1 MLYGILKQFF
11 DEIDKKIVNEYLQDS
26 RLSYREI
33 AKRLGL
39 AVGTIMTR
47 TKKLELQGIIK
58 DYTVILDHNK
68 LGYDL
73 TAITEI
79 TVSKG
84 KLIEMEKEIA
94 KMKVTCAVYDVT
106 GDNDA
111 IIIAKF
117 KNRQELNQF
126 TKKLLSMSFVERTN
140 THIVLDT
147 IKEDFRL
154 PA

>member
-1 MLYGILKQFF
+1 MLYDILKQFF

-126 TKKLLSMSFVERTN
+126 TKKLLSMPFVERTN

>member
-73 TAITEI
+73 TVITEI

>member
-73 TAITEI
+73 TVITEI

-106 GDNDA
+106 GNNDA

>member
-73 TAITEI
+73 TVITEI

-126 TKKLLSMSFVERTN
+126 TKKLLSMPFVERTN

>member
-1 MLYGILKQFF
+1 MLYDILKQFF

-79 TVSKG
+79 MVSKG

-126 TKKLLSMSFVERTN
+126 TKKLLSMPFVERTN

>member
-1 MLYGILKQFF
+1 VLYGILKQFF

>member
-1 MLYGILKQFF
+1 MKQFF

-106 GDNDA
+106 GNNDA

-126 TKKLLSMSFVERTN
+126 TKKLLSMPFVERTN

>member
-1 MLYGILKQFF
+1 MLYRALNKFF
-11 DEIDKKIVNEYLQDS
+11 DEIDRKIINAYLQDS

-33 AKRLGL
+33 AKRLGI
-39 AVGTIMTR
+39 AVGTVMTR
-47 TKKLELQGIIK
+47 TKKLESQGIIES
-58 DYTVILDHNK
+58 YSAILNHNK
-68 LGYDL
+68 LGYEL
-73 TAITEI
+73 TGITEI
-79 TVSKG
+79 KVSKG
-84 KLIEMEKEIA
+84 KLVEMEKEIA
-94 KMKVTCAVYDVT
+94 KIKVTCAVYDVT

-117 KNRQELNQF
+117 KNRHELNQF

>member
-68 LGYDL
+68 LRYDL

-106 GDNDA
+106 GNNDA

-126 TKKLLSMSFVERTN
+126 TKKLLSMPFVERTN

>member
-1 MLYGILKQFF
+1 MLYDILKQFF

-106 GDNDA
+106 GNNDA

-126 TKKLLSMSFVERTN
+126 TKKLLSMPFVERTN

>member
-1 MLYGILKQFF
+1 VLYGILKQFF

-73 TAITEI
+73 TVITEI

-126 TKKLLSMSFVERTN
+126 TKKLLSMPFVERTN

>member
-106 GDNDA
+106 GNNDA

-126 TKKLLSMSFVERTN
+126 TKKLLSMPFV
-140 THIVLDT
+140 VQG
-147 IKEDFRL
+147 
-154 PA
+154 

>member
-1 MLYGILKQFF
+1 VLYVVLDILF
-11 DEIDKKIVNEYLQDS
+11 DDIDRKIINEYLQDS
-26 RLSYREI
+26 RLSYREV

-39 AVGTIMTR
+39 AVGTVMTR
-47 TKKLELQGIIK
+47 TKKLESNGLIEA
-58 DYTVILDHNK
+58 YSVILNHVK
-68 LGYDL
+68 LGYEL

-79 TVSKG
+79 KVSKG
-84 KLIEMEKEIA
+84 KLIEMENEIA

-111 IIIAKF
+111 IIIGKF
-117 KNRQELNQF
+117 KNRDELNQF
-126 TKKLLSMSFVERTN
+126 TKKLLSLSFVERTN

>member
-73 TAITEI
+73 TVITEI

-126 TKKLLSMSFVERTN
+126 TKKLLSMHFVERTN

>member
-73 TAITEI
+73 TVITEI

-106 GDNDA
+106 GNNDA

-126 TKKLLSMSFVERTN
+126 TKKLLSMPFVERTN

>member
-117 KNRQELNQF
+117 ITCIPYSEYNNILKPNLFFANRKNFNLE
-126 TKKLLSMSFVERTN
+126 KFV
-140 THIVLDT
+140 L
-147 IKEDFRL
+147 
-154 PA
+154 

>member
-1 MLYGILKQFF
+1 VLCKALDKFF
-11 DEIDKKIVNEYLQDS
+11 DEIDRKIINAYLQDS

-33 AKRLGL
+33 AKRLGI
-39 AVGTIMTR
+39 AVGTVMTR
-47 TKKLELQGIIK
+47 TKKLESQGIIES
-58 DYTVILDHNK
+58 YSAILNHNK
-68 LGYDL
+68 LGYEL
-73 TAITEI
+73 TVITEI
-79 TVSKG
+79 KVSKG
-84 KLIEMEKEIA
+84 KLVEMETEIA

-147 IKEDFRL
+147 IKENFRL

>member
-1 MLYGILKQFF
+1 
-11 DEIDKKIVNEYLQDS
+11 
-26 RLSYREI
+26 
-33 AKRLGL
+33 
-39 AVGTIMTR
+39 
-47 TKKLELQGIIK
+47 
-58 DYTVILDHNK
+58 
-68 LGYDL
+68 
-73 TAITEI
+73 
-79 TVSKG
+79 
-84 KLIEMEKEIA
+84 METEIA

-147 IKEDFRL
+147 IKENFRL

>member
-1 MLYGILKQFF
+1 VLYGILKQFF

-126 TKKLLSMSFVERTN
+126 TKKLLSMPFVERTN

>member
-126 TKKLLSMSFVERTN
+126 TKKLLSMPFVERTN

>member
-106 GDNDA
+106 GNNDA

-126 TKKLLSMSFVERTN
+126 TKKLLSMPFVERTN

>member
-1 MLYGILKQFF
+1 LDILF
-11 DEIDKKIVNEYLQDS
+11 DDIDRKIINEYLQDS
-26 RLSYREI
+26 RLSYREV

-39 AVGTIMTR
+39 AVGTVMTR
-47 TKKLELQGIIK
+47 TKKLESNGIIEG
-58 DYTVILDHNK
+58 YSAILNHTK
-68 LGYDL
+68 LGYEL

-79 TVSKG
+79 KVSKG

-94 KMKVTCAVYDVT
+94 KMKATCAVYDVT

-117 KNRQELNQF
+117 KNRTELNQF
-126 TKKLLSMSFVERTN
+126 TKKLLLLSFVERTN

>member
-79 TVSKG
+79 MVSKG

-126 TKKLLSMSFVERTN
+126 TKKLLSMPFVERTN

>member
-106 GDNDA
+106 GNNDA

>member
-126 TKKLLSMSFVERTN
+126 TKKLLLMSFVERTN

>member
-1 MLYGILKQFF
+1 VLYGILKQFF

-73 TAITEI
+73 TVITEI